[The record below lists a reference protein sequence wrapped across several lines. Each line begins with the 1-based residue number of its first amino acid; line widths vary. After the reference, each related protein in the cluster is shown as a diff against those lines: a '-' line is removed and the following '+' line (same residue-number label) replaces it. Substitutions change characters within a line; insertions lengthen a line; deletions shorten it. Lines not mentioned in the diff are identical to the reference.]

1 MLTIIFPFSPLS
13 AIAIATITIMIR
25 SCFRLAELQEGFSGH
40 LANDE
45 LLFMILEGP
54 MIIAAVAVLTVWHP
68 GVVVGTEMWK
78 TTSFRHN
85 KAAATARTPYKELDE
100 EDSVAM
106 VPVARYSNASLA
118 LERDRHWTPA

>member
-1 MLTIIFPFSPLS
+1 
-13 AIAIATITIMIR
+13 MIR

-54 MIIAAVAVLTVWHP
+54 MIIAAVAVLTLWHP

-85 KAAATARTPYKELDE
+85 KAPGAGAARTPYKELDE

-106 VPVARYSNASLA
+106 FPVARYSNNSLA
-118 LERDRHWTPA
+118 LERDRNWTPA